1 MKILVAAVTA
11 STLLY
16 GCATFPDYAG
26 ADAACVSGAAA
37 NPFKG
42 LADAHVAIDAIDG
55 VAGWAGGT
63 YCVRPGRRQVTYR
76 ALDGFAS
83 SKTQG
88 TAGTVALQMEAGRKY
103 SLRARIVGSTATVQQ
118 VDVSDKE
125 PKVVAQF
132 EAQTSDTGV
141 RPTVIMVPVR

>member
-1 MKILVAAVTA
+1 
-11 STLLY
+11 
-16 GCATFPDYAG
+16 
-26 ADAACVSGAAA
+26 
-37 NPFKG
+37 
-42 LADAHVAIDAIDG
+42 
-55 VAGWAGGT
+55 
-63 YCVRPGRRQVTYR
+63 
-76 ALDGFAS
+76 
-83 SKTQG
+83 
-88 TAGTVALQMEAGRKY
+88 MEAGRKY